1 MYGCVLIQGKITKYT
16 WERTESMAVQLR
28 LKEVQ
33 VISLYT
39 VILDNGFYDVLLLFE
54 EKESLG
60 ILGKDY
66 FSQATEVRY
75 IS

>member
-1 MYGCVLIQGKITKYT
+1 
-16 WERTESMAVQLR
+16 MAVQLR